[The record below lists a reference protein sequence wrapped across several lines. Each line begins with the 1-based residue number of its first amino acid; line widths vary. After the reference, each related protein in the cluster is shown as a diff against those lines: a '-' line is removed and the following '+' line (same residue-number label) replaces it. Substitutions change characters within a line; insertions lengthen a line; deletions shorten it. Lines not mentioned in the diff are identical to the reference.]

1 MGTTDATPHVRR
13 PRERVIASVLLAAI
27 MLASLWLRWPGLT
40 QGGFA
45 SHDVGGI
52 LYNAMLLARG
62 ELPYVADIELKA
74 PGSFYLAWVF
84 AGDRGTD
91 IARLQV
97 WANLWAIAG
106 QLALASIAWR
116 AAGPRVA
123 VVAAGLL
130 ALVDAH
136 LDSMDANYVT
146 WAQLPQ
152 ILAMGWALAA
162 ARCHGPARA
171 LGFVIAGAL
180 GGFAAMVKQPSGVVL
195 LALSLAAL
203 PGLWSSDWR
212 QCVRTQ
218 LAIAGGAIAVHVP
231 LVLHYLAA
239 GELSALLS
247 SYPVNRWGLSY
258 VTAGGRE
265 HAWPMPVEGA
275 LATIYF
281 LALPLVPAAFAA
293 AATRGRG
300 SAARTLGWPVAIWL
314 LCTVAQAW
322 VGARFYKGYFL
333 AAAAPAALL
342 AALPWGVFGDALA
355 LSRRARAALLL
366 PVLLLGVRQLRID
379 RDTRF
384 DRSRPHDAGARA
396 IAKHLQGVMQPGDR
410 IWVWGW
416 HLWDLYALL
425 DATAPTRIYKSLGL
439 IEPPNDDTWRLPA
452 TPLRFVD
459 GDYPQQLV
467 AELRADPPAVIV
479 LGSTVPQRDFVAL
492 RELLREQYVR
502 DGGVKM
508 GKLELW
514 RRKDRAG

>member
-1 MGTTDATPHVRR
+1 MTSHDHAPS
-13 PRERVIASVLLAAI
+13 PRERTLAQLALAAI
-27 MLASLWLRWPGLT
+27 VIGSLWLRWPGLS

-91 IARLQV
+91 IAQLQV

-116 AAGPRVA
+116 HVGPRAA
-123 VVAAGLL
+123 VVAAALL

-152 ILAMGWALAA
+152 ILAMGWGLAA
-162 ARCHGPARA
+162 ARCHGAART

-195 LALSLAAL
+195 LALGLCAL
-203 PGLWSSDWR
+203 PRLWSSDWR
-212 QCVRTQ
+212 ACVRTQ
-218 LAIAGGAIAVHVP
+218 LAIAAGAIAVHVP
-231 LVLHYLAA
+231 LVLHYAAA

-247 SYPVNRWGLSY
+247 SYPLNRWGLSY

-265 HAWPMPVEGA
+265 HAWPMPIEGA

-293 AATRGRG
+293 AAAHRRGP
-300 SAARTLGWPVAIWL
+300 AARSLAWPLVIWL
-314 LCTVAQAW
+314 LCTIAQAW

-333 AAAAPAALL
+333 AAAPPAALL
-342 AALPWGVFGDALA
+342 AALPWGVFGPG

-366 PVLLLGVRQLRID
+366 PVLLLGVRQVRID

-396 IAKHLQGVMQPGDR
+396 IAKHLQGVVQPGDR

-425 DATAPTRIYKSLGL
+425 DAVAPTRIYKSLGL

-459 GDYPQQLV
+459 GEYPRMLV
-467 AELRADPPAVIV
+467 QELRADPPAVIV
-479 LGSTVPQRDFVAL
+479 LGSTVPQRDFAAL

-514 RRKDRAG
+514 RRRDRAGSG